1 MSNEKM
7 EAGAGRGWLLAAMA
21 APLAH
26 ASGAG
31 WLVAG
36 VLAGIALPL
45 TRRIG
50 NGWERM
56 GKPMLFAQLVW
67 MSVMLGIL
75 LQSVENYWPAP
86 RAYVVALTL
95 LVLAAL
101 PISRERSARIGAVL
115 LWAVALLFV
124 PIGLCAL
131 GEIRMDLL
139 MPRWDGWAWAMV
151 PGLLLPGLY
160 GLVQENNEGIKKKT
174 LAVVGIFVTAMGIL
188 TQGIVGE
195 RISQMEPAP
204 LHVAAQTM
212 RLGGL
217 SRFEVIVSMAMTLSY
232 YAMTSYMM
240 ECAKAAGTRL
250 GITGNGLAW
259 CVATVSGASLLW
271 LKDGAQIWA
280 AGCVIAWCILPILY
294 GKRKLKKDEN
304 SA

>member
-36 VLAGIALPL
+36 VLAMLILPL
-45 TRRIG
+45 SRRIG
-50 NGWERM
+50 IGWQRM

-75 LQSVENYWPAP
+75 LQSVGNYWPAP

-139 MPRWDGWAWAMV
+139 MPRWDGWAWVML

-160 GLVQENNEGIKKKT
+160 GLAQEDNKGIKKKT
-174 LAVVGIFVTAMGIL
+174 LLVAGIFATAMGIL
-188 TQGIVGE
+188 TQGMVGE

-232 YAMTSYMM
+232 YAMASYMM
-240 ECAKAAGTRL
+240 ECAKAAGAQL

-259 CVATVSGASLLW
+259 CVAAVSGASLVW

>member
-31 WLVAG
+31 WMAG
-36 VLAGIALPL
+36 AVLAMLILPL
-45 TRRIG
+45 SRRIG
-50 NGWERM
+50 IGWQRM
-56 GKPMLFAQLVW
+56 GKPVLFAQLVW

-75 LQSVENYWPAP
+75 LKSGGDYWPAP

-115 LWAVALLFV
+115 LWAVVLLFV

-160 GLVQENNEGIKKKT
+160 GLVQEGNDGIRRKT
-174 LAVVGIFVTAMGIL
+174 LAVAGAFAVAMGIL
-188 TQGIVGE
+188 TQGMVGE
-195 RISQMEPAP
+195 QICRMENAP

-217 SRFEVIVSMAMTLSY
+217 SRFEVIVSMAMTLGY
-232 YAMTSYMM
+232 YATASYMM
-240 ECAKAAGTRL
+240 ECAKAVACRL
-250 GITGNGLAW
+250 GANGKGLPW
-259 CVATVSGASLLW
+259 CVAAVSASSMLW
-271 LKDGAQIWA
+271 ANGSPGRWA
-280 AGCVIAWCILPILY
+280 AGCVAAWCIVPIVY
-294 GKRKLKKDEN
+294 GKRKMKKDEN